1 MNIPK
6 RISFEEDKKIFDD
19 IVETILSVLGDD
31 VVKIILYGSVAR
43 GDNTWES
50 DVDIAVLTKIKID
63 KETRHKLSKAAW
75 DLGMKL
81 DVLFSVVAIE
91 INHFNE
97 WLFALPF
104 YFNIDEEGIVLWT
117 REAA

>member
-1 MNIPK
+1 
-6 RISFEEDKKIFDD
+6 
-19 IVETILSVLGDD
+19 
-31 VVKIILYGSVAR
+31 
-43 GDNTWES
+43 
-50 DVDIAVLTKIKID
+50 
-63 KETRHKLSKAAW
+63 
-75 DLGMKL
+75 MKL